1 MSFALRTASR
11 AQRVTSL
18 VPRATGR
25 FMSTKEDEVP
35 TTPDQATG
43 MERKELQQSKDVF
56 WSREPIV
63 GPRGTIDKPA
73 LIPSFNDSRVV
84 GLDTEAGVVYFR
96 LDKGPPAKVAGQF
109 FQLQKL
115 DDAH

>member
-1 MSFALRTASR
+1 VANVEGGHLTRPPPQWRLVWLPCLRA
-11 AQRVTSL
+11 
-18 VPRATGR
+18 VPPN
-25 FMSTKEDEVP
+25 DE
-35 TTPDQATG
+35 QATG
-43 MERKELQQSKDVF
+43 MEKKELSGTKDVF

-84 GLDTEAGVVYFR
+84 GLDTETGVCFFR

-115 DDAH
+115 SDGDAH

>member
-1 MSFALRTASR
+1 MSVVVLRAATGARAMVQRTASR
-11 AQRVTSL
+11 FLSEI
-18 VPRATGR
+18 PPNI
-25 FMSTKEDEVP
+25 E
-35 TTPDQATG
+35 QATG
-43 MERKELQQSKDVF
+43 MEKKELMGSKDVF

-84 GLDTEAGVVYFR
+84 GLDTETGVCFFR
-96 LDKGPPAKVAGQF
+96 LDAGPPAKVSGQF

-115 DDAH
+115 SDGDAAH

>member
-1 MSFALRTASR
+1 
-11 AQRVTSL
+11 
-18 VPRATGR
+18 
-25 FMSTKEDEVP
+25 
-35 TTPDQATG
+35 
-43 MERKELQQSKDVF
+43 MEKKELMGSKDVF

-84 GLDTEAGVVYFR
+84 GLDTETGVCFFR
-96 LDKGPPAKVAGQF
+96 LDAGPPAKVSGQF

-115 DDAH
+115 SDGDAAH